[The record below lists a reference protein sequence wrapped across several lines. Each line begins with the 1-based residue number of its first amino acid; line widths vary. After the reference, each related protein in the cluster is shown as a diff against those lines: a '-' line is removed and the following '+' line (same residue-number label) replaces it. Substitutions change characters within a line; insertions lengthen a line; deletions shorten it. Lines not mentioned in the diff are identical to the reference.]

1 MPDTTNPLH
10 PSAELVLDALGD
22 GVLVVGPD
30 GVIGSANRPAEVL
43 FGYGP
48 GGLRDV
54 RLEALV
60 PDGARRDHERH
71 RLACAADPE
80 VRAMCRRPGIRGRR
94 KDGTEFPVE
103 VVLRPFHG
111 GAVLA
116 IVRAEPVAPARG
128 TEPVLGRAV
137 VRALDELVAVVD
149 RAGVIVATSA
159 GWDEYARVVGC
170 PPQRCAVGA
179 NYLDACRHATGPN
192 SVAAA
197 EVGGGLAA
205 VLTGTADRFA
215 AEYPCPSGAAVRW
228 YRAVV
233 TPLPNEEGGAVVV
246 HHDVTARRAAE
257 RALAESE
264 LRFRDVVEAQTE
276 LLCRALPDGT
286 LTYVNGPYCRY
297 FGRTPEQLLGRQFWE
312 LIPEPEREYVARH
325 LAALT
330 PGRPVAS
337 VENRVIGTGGEL
349 RWHEWTNR
357 AFFDDAGRVTGFQ
370 SVGRDVTDR
379 VLAADA
385 LRASESRFRDL
396 FQNSPLATACW
407 RADGADFVLADCNEA
422 ARRLTAGGI
431 TRVLGRRLSELHQNQ
446 PEHRASVARCLRE
459 RSAFECEFW
468 WAGLD
473 WIGPAGPDGDVLVS
487 YSFVPPDLVMSAVQF
502 ITVRKRQERAL
513 RESAER
519 NRLILSALHEGVLLL
534 DTAGRVLKANESA
547 ARLFDVTAD
556 RLLGTNPGGL
566 LGAVRGADGR
576 SVAADQLPW
585 ELARLAGGACVG
597 VVLVVD
603 RDGEPVRLVVNAHA
617 LPGAGAPYPVVA
629 SLTDTTAQ
637 WRAEEQLHQHQAE
650 LAHVARCVAV
660 GEMAAVLAHELNQ
673 PLTAVINYCRGG
685 ALRLRGGTGTT
696 AEVADVL
703 DLTVA
708 QAERAAGIIRRLREF
723 MRKRAP
729 HRSTTDLNFT
739 VREALALA
747 GPELRYHQVA
757 VTLDLGAGL
766 PPVQVDRIQIEQVLL
781 NLLRNATEALAGT
794 PAGAR
799 RVEITTRC
807 VAEGILVEVADT
819 GAGLRPDELER
830 VFEPF
835 YTTKEQGTG
844 LGLAIS
850 RSIIEAHGGRLSV
863 RSADGGGAVFVFTLP
878 VVGAD

>member
-1 MPDTTNPLH
+1 M
-10 PSAELVLDALGD
+10 LDALSD

-48 GGLRDV
+48 GELCDV
-54 RLEALV
+54 HLDALV
-60 PDGARRDHERH
+60 PDRARRDHERH
-71 RLACAADPE
+71 RLA
-80 VRAMCRRPGIRGRR
+80 RATDQNVQAVCRRPGIRGRR

-103 VVLRPFHG
+103 VAVRPFHG

-116 IVRAEPVAPARG
+116 VVRAEHVTPARG
-128 TEPVLGRAV
+128 TETALGRAV
-137 VRALDELVAVVD
+137 VGALDELVAVVD
-149 RAGVIVATSA
+149 RSGVIVATSA
-159 GWDEYARVVGC
+159 GWEECARATGC
-170 PPQRCAVGA
+170 PAQRCAVGA
-179 NYLDACRHATGPN
+179 NYLDACRQVAGPN
-192 SVAAA
+192 SAGAA
-197 EVGGGLAA
+197 EMCGGLAA
-205 VLTGTADRFA
+205 VLSGTADRFA
-215 AEYPCPSGAAVRW
+215 AEYPCPSGGAERW

-233 TPLPNEEGGAVVV
+233 KPLPNESGGAVVV

-264 LRFRDVVEAQTE
+264 QRFRGVVEAQTE
-276 LLCRALPDGT
+276 LLCRTLPDGT

-297 FGRTPEQLLGRQFWE
+297 FGRTPEQLLGRRFWE
-312 LIPEPEREYVARH
+312 LLPEPEREYVARH

-330 PGRPVAS
+330 PTRPVAS
-337 VENRVIGTGGEL
+337 VENRVIGAGGEL

-379 VLAADA
+379 VRAADA
-385 LRASESRFRDL
+385 LRASEARFRDL

-407 RADGADFVLADCNEA
+407 RGDGADFVLADCNEA

-431 TRVLGRRLSELHQNQ
+431 TRVLGRRLSELHRNQ
-446 PEHRASVARCLRE
+446 PDHRASVARCLRE
-459 RSAFECEFW
+459 RSAFECESR
-468 WAGLD
+468 WAGVD
-473 WIGPAGPDGDVLVS
+473 WVGPAGPDGDVLVS
-487 YSFVPPDLVMSAVQF
+487 YSFVPPDLVMSAMQF
-502 ITVRKRQERAL
+502 ITARKQQERAL

-534 DTAGRVLKANESA
+534 DAGGRVLKANESA
-547 ARLFDVTAD
+547 ARIFGGTTD
-556 RLLGTNPGGL
+556 RLLGTRPGNT
-566 LGAVRGADGR
+566 LGRVRGADGLP
-576 SVAADQLPW
+576 VAADLLPW
-585 ELARLAGGACVG
+585 EVVRLGGGVCVG
-597 VVLVVD
+597 VVLVLD
-603 RDGEPVRLVVNAHA
+603 GGRDGEPVRLVVNAHA
-617 LPGAGAPYPVVA
+617 LPGTGAPFPVVA

-708 QAERAAGIIRRLREF
+708 QAERAARIIRRLRDF

-729 HRSTTDLNFT
+729 HRSTTELNDP
-739 VREALALA
+739 VRDALALA
-747 GPELRYHQVA
+747 GPELRHHHVA

-766 PPVQVDRIQIEQVLL
+766 PPVQADRIQIEQVLL
-781 NLLRNATEALAGT
+781 NLLRNATEALTGT
-794 PAGAR
+794 PPGAR
-799 RVEITTRC
+799 MVAITTRRAPDG
-807 VAEGILVEVADT
+807 VRVEVADT
-819 GAGLRPDELER
+819 GTGLRPDELER

-850 RSIIEAHGGRLSV
+850 RSIIEAHGGHLSA
-863 RSADGGGAVFVFTLP
+863 RPADGGGAAFAFTLP
-878 VVGAD
+878 VAGAD